1 VTVVSSP
8 RASKLDL
15 ELELLRL
22 RLRRRILWL
31 RSWWGS
37 DPLHGVGALL
47 ASDSRVDALAR
58 RPDPEDEAAFYA
70 DDDEAARID
79 EALAE
84 LQTEL
89 DAAPRSPFDSLVEFF
104 RLTRIDRELIAL
116 ALAPEIDPGF
126 ERLYAYA
133 QDDASRRFATPQ
145 LAVDLFGYE
154 ARLRLVAKAPLR
166 RLRLLTLEAAPEFG
180 WSGRP
185 LRADE
190 RILDLARGIDHVDE
204 RLAAAAMRVDDPPP
218 VGAHAELADRL
229 AAYLAACDSLPLVH
243 LQGPRVAGARSIASA
258 ACERIGLTLASISP
272 GALASEPGLTAILD
286 REAVLLRLAYYVEDD
301 GTAETHA
308 PLEQLSAPVF
318 VGGERRLELDVP
330 TVTVTVEPLVAA
342 DQRALWA
349 SVVETLAP
357 EETDRLV
364 EQFDLGPRDIAAAAR
379 RAEARAALCGRTEGA
394 DLEDVWAACREQSRF
409 QADGLARHLV
419 PASRWEEL
427 VLPQDALSQ
436 LEEIAAQ
443 ASNRRVVYEDWGF
456 GPRLTRGRGITA
468 LFAGPS
474 GTGKTMAAEV
484 LAERLRLD
492 LLSIDLA
499 GLLSRWLGQTE
510 KNLRS
515 IFDAAESS
523 GAILFFDEADALFSK
538 RTEVKDAHARYANI
552 EVDYLL
558 QRMEEYRG
566 LAILATNRRSLLDP
580 AFLRRL
586 RFVIEFPFPDA
597 EVRERLW
604 RMAFP
609 PQTPVG
615 ELDFEAL
622 ARLEVAGGSIKT
634 IALNA
639 AFLAA
644 SRQEPVGMDHVMPAA
659 RREYTKLERLIAPN
673 EFGGWV

>member
-1 VTVVSSP
+1 VTVVTPP
-8 RASKLDL
+8 RLGQL

-31 RSWWGS
+31 RSWWGT

-84 LQTEL
+84 LRAEL
-89 DAAPRSPFDSLVEFF
+89 DAAPRSPLDGLVEFLG
-104 RLTRIDRELIAL
+104 LTRLDRELLVL
-116 ALAPEIDPGF
+116 ALAPELDPGF
-126 ERLYAYA
+126 ERLFAYA

-145 LAVDLFGYE
+145 LSVDLFGEE
-154 ARLRLVAKAPLR
+154 ARARLTARAPLR
-166 RLRLLTLEAAPEFG
+166 RLRILTLEPSADLG

-190 RILDLARGIDHVDE
+190 RILDLARGVDHVDE
-204 RLAAAAMRVDDPPP
+204 RLAAVAVRVEDPPP
-218 VGAHAELADRL
+218 VGAHADLAERL
-229 AAYLAACDSLPLVH
+229 AEYLGGADSLPVVH
-243 LQGPRVAGARSIASA
+243 LQGPPGAGARSIAAA
-258 ACERIGLTLASISP
+258 ACERIGLTLASLAP
-272 GALASEPGLTAILD
+272 GSVGREPDLTAILD

-301 GTAETHA
+301 GAVEMRA
-308 PLEQLSAPVF
+308 LLEQLSTLVF
-318 VGGERRLELDVP
+318 VGGERRLSLDVP
-330 TVTVTVEPLVAA
+330 SITVTVGPLGSGE
-342 DQRALWA
+342 QREFWA
-349 SVVETLAP
+349 RVVGTLAP
-357 EETDRLV
+357 DDTDRLV
-364 EQFDLGPRDIAAAAR
+364 EQFDLEPRDIAAAAR
-379 RAEARAALCGRTEGA
+379 SAEARAALRGRGEGA
-394 DLEDVWAACREQSRF
+394 ELEDVWEACREQSRF
-409 QADGLARHLV
+409 QADGLARHIV

-427 VLPQDALSQ
+427 VLPEDALSQ

-443 ASNRRVVYEDWGF
+443 ASNRRIVYEDWGF
-456 GPRLTRGRGITA
+456 GPRLMRGRGITA
-468 LFAGPS
+468 LFSGPS

-566 LAILATNRRSLLDP
+566 LAILASNRRSLLDP

-609 PQTPVG
+609 PETPVG

-644 SRQEPVGMDHVMPAA
+644 SRQEPVGMEHVMPAA

-673 EFGGWV
+673 EFGDWA